1 MVENVQNS
9 QISHGSNQRYQLT
22 YFEKINF
29 ELTKTCFFFNNS
41 SKINVNILK

>member
-22 YFEKINF
+22 YFEKMNF
-29 ELTKTCFFFNNS
+29 ELTKTCFFNNS